1 MFDEFRRVFGAR
13 RDVVSSAGLPW
24 RDDALLTV
32 PGYSSFMDEF
42 AGASFRGGL
51 YRLHDDESGPAAAQW
66 ISEMFPT
73 TDIRPFAFDWLGRQF
88 GFDAAAAEDARFRS
102 VLLVEP
108 GTGEILTIPATFDDF
123 HASTLHE
130 YEDAALASGFFLE
143 WVNECGP
150 TLPISH
156 DYCVGYRVPLFLG
169 GADAVTNLE
178 LTDMAV
184 YWGVTGQLWLATRA
198 MQPGTGL
205 GSVSIGR
212 GDS

>member
-1 MFDEFRRVFGAR
+1 
-13 RDVVSSAGLPW
+13 
-24 RDDALLTV
+24 
-32 PGYSSFMDEF
+32 
-42 AGASFRGGL
+42 
-51 YRLHDDESGPAAAQW
+51 
-66 ISEMFPT
+66 MFPT

-88 GFDAAAAEDARFRS
+88 GFDAAVAEDARFRS

-108 GTGEILTIPATFDDF
+108 GTGEILTIPATFDEF
-123 HASTLHE
+123 HDSTLHE

-150 TLPISH
+150 TLPVSD

-169 GADAVTNLE
+169 GADAVTSLE
-178 LTDMAV
+178 LTDMSV

-205 GSVSIGR
+205 GRVGIGR